1 MGIVMPATLISP
13 HSSPAP
19 WPLPAGMRSTRALR
33 AVTQLFDERQG
44 LALSEADVEAM
55 LADRQVAVNKVT
67 IYRLLDRLA
76 AAGLLQR
83 QVDGQRITRYR
94 RLAPAASAPAAGVPH
109 FECDDCHRQFTLEQ
123 GAAPVQDALQQV
135 LAALASAGHEHLAVD
150 VAVHGRCAG
159 CAHPGQAPGQGAH
172 A

>member
-1 MGIVMPATLISP
+1 
-13 HSSPAP
+13 
-19 WPLPAGMRSTRALR
+19 MRSTRALR

-44 LALSEADVEAM
+44 EALSEADVEAM
-55 LADRQVAVNKVT
+55 LALRQVEVNKVT

-94 RLAPAASAPAAGVPH
+94 RPVAAAFTSVTSVPH
-109 FECDDCHRQFTLEQ
+109 FECDDCHRQFALEQ

-135 LAALASAGHEHLAVD
+135 LAALASAGHEQLAVD

-159 CAHPGQAPGQGAH
+159 CAQPGELQGQGAH